1 MGQINYKEKLKYN
14 HIMKT
19 MNSYLDEFNS
29 VWKIM
34 LHASNSTL
42 YKQIITISQKLANT
56 MGPLML
62 EKTKKICDILV

>member
-1 MGQINYKEKLKYN
+1 
-14 HIMKT
+14 MKT
-19 MNSYLDEFNS
+19 MNSYLDEFDS